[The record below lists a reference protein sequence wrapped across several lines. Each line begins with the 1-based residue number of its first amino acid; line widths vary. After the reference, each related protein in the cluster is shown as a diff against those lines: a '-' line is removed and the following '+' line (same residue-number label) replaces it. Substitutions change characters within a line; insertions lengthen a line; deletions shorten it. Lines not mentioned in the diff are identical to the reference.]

1 MNSDGGNVHRLTT
14 AGAYNVNP
22 RWSPKGDKIAYARM
36 QGGGFQIYTINADGT
51 GDAQLTSVGSSENP
65 AWSPDGRFITFS
77 SKRGGVEAIYVMRS
91 DGSGQTRVSQGKGK
105 ATQPAW
111 SVR

>member
-1 MNSDGGNVHRLTT
+1 
-14 AGAYNVNP
+14 
-22 RWSPKGDKIAYARM
+22 M
-36 QGGGFQIYTINADGT
+36 QGGGFQIYSINTDGT
-51 GDAQLTSVGSSENP
+51 GDTQLTSVGSSENP

>member
-1 MNSDGGNVHRLTT
+1 MNADGSMVRRLTT
-14 AGAYNVNP
+14 AGGYNVNP
-22 RWSPKGDKIAYARM
+22 RWSPKGDKVAYARM
-36 QGGGFQIYTINADGT
+36 QGGGFQIYTINTDGT
-51 GDAQLTSVGSSENP
+51 GDTQLTSAGSSENP

-91 DGSGQTRVSQGKGK
+91 DGSGQTRVSQTKGT

-111 SVR
+111 SAR